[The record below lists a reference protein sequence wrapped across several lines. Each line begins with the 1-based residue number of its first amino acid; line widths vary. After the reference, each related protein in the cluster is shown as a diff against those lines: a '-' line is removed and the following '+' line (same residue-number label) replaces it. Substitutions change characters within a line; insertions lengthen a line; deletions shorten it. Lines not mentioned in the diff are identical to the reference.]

1 MSNLSDKPWLV
12 PGHMYQYDIGWLVD
26 KLLSFETELN
36 TAIDLKTIHYADPIQ
51 WDITTQYSPNTV
63 VVDPKT
69 GTAYMS
75 KVPVPSGVLLTNTD
89 YWVVIFNYQ
98 RVYDKIMS
106 GVAYNDRDNLNA
118 SKDLLVN
125 DLVWYG
131 GDLYRATRGIPQ
143 GTTYIPGTNL
153 TPTTIADCL
162 ATYYGRDRVAQVIND
177 TINVSGD
184 YTLNA
189 GDIAETAN
197 NVTIHSTRDM
207 LLDADGNLTEQV
219 TGNLTEQVTG
229 NREIDIDGNDSEHI
243 DGTKT
248 VNVGGYTSEVY
259 GANRDV
265 RTVGMY
271 TQSVNKTLTENVN
284 KKVINSTGDIDV
296 NAQYVN
302 INAEQSIN
310 LNKGVT
316 KIQLLSYRKPTVI
329 NEYFKA
335 VTAQDV
341 DGNSYEL
348 LVRGNNDLQ
357 AFPTLQGKKIMIFGD
372 SISDEINNPS
382 YEIHPNWVQTL
393 RTILNGVCTV
403 DNNSLAGRRMIDLF
417 SVTAGIPTL
426 DYDYVIVFV
435 GTNDYGSGVPL
446 GTGYAPGDNSH
457 ASEWFAPATRGV
469 LENIR
474 NALNAAGKT
483 DAQIV
488 FITPLWRQDSGSAI
502 FSIDCYTASIISL
515 CNRFNTTF
523 INGTA
528 CNPIGELTYSNLMP
542 DKLHPNPKGGAILAN
557 YVLSKLLSGCD
568 SVANFSQNR
577 VHALTPA
584 ISTGST
590 WSMNSGVYTI
600 NMDGVT
606 IKVNGTI
613 NVGAANIDSMAII
626 DFSTTG
632 NLATSVNVIYGLP
645 YLFSTTDG
653 FIPAHVYLE
662 SNKML
667 LRPDNGALLKANT
680 QYSLNLIASWMPAFM
695 HFPQNI

>member
-1 MSNLSDKPWLV
+1 MFDLYPYTNF
-12 PGHMYQYDIGWLVD
+12 H
-26 KLLSFETELN
+26 ELN
-36 TAIDLKTIHYADPIQ
+36 QDWILSILKKFENELKQAIDYKTIHYADPLQ
-51 WDITTQYSPNTV
+51 WNITTQYAPNTV
-63 VVDPKT
+63 VVDENT
-69 GTAYMS
+69 GIAYIS
-75 KVPVPSGVLLTNTD
+75 KDAVPSGILLSDKN
-89 YWVVIFNYQ
+89 YWMVIFDYQ
-98 RVYDKIMS
+98 KIYNKIMS
-106 GVAYNDRDNLNA
+106 GVAFNEKDNETA
-118 SKDLLVN
+118 SKNLLVN
-125 DLVWYG
+125 DLVWYH
-131 GDLYRATRGIPQ
+131 GDLYRVTKAISEGSR
-143 GTTYIPGTNL
+143 YIVGTNL
-153 TPTTIADCL
+153 VATTIESL
-162 ATYYGRDRVAQVIND
+162 LSTYYGRDRVAQLLND
-177 TINVSGD
+177 TVNVSGD
-184 YTLNA
+184 YTINA
-189 GDIAETAN
+189 GDIAETAS
-197 NVTIHSTRDM
+197 NVTIHSTRDT

-219 TGNLTEQVTG
+219 TGNK
-229 NREIDIDGNDSEHI
+229 EIDIDGNDSEHI

-335 VTAQDV
+335 VTALDV

-393 RTILNGVCTV
+393 RTILSGVCTV
-403 DNNSLAGRRMIDLF
+403 NNNSLAGRRMIDLF
-417 SVTAGIPTL
+417 SVTAGIHTL

-528 CNPIGELTYSNLMP
+528 CNPIGELTWNNLMP
-542 DKLHPNPKGGAILAN
+542 DKLHPNPKGGVILAN

-584 ISTGST
+584 IPAGST
-590 WSMNSGVYTI
+590 WSMKSGVYTI

-606 IKVNGTI
+606 IKVSGTI
-613 NVGAANIDSMAII
+613 NVGGANINSMALI
-626 DFSTTG
+626 DFSNTS
-632 NLATSVNVIYGLP
+632 NLVTSVNVIYGLP
-645 YLFSTTDG
+645 YLFSNTDG

-662 SNKML
+662 SNKIM
-667 LRPDNGALLKANT
+667 LRPDNGTVLKANA
-680 QYSLNLIASWMPAFM
+680 QYSLNLTASWIPTFM
-695 HFPQNI
+695 HFPQNV